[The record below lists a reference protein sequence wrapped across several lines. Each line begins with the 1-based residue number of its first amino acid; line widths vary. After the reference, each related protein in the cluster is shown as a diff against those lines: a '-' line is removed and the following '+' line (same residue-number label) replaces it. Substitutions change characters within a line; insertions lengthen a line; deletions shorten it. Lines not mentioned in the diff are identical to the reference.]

1 MADHTVPHYVDIRE
15 LRAEPHQLVVVA
27 VGHDDTRH
35 SFSISLTAA
44 RKLVT
49 LLEANL
55 PLA

>member
-1 MADHTVPHYVDIRE
+1 MSDHTIPHYVDIRE

-27 VGHDDTRH
+27 LDHEDTRH
-35 SFSISLTAA
+35 SFSISLAAA

>member
-1 MADHTVPHYVDIRE
+1 MADHTAPHYVDIRE

-27 VGHDDTRH
+27 LEHDDTRH

-44 RKLVT
+44 RKLMA